1 MKKQV
6 LTLVTLAFILACGA
20 AFAEEGP
27 GVRDH
32 EGHRMMGC

>member
-6 LTLVTLAFILACGA
+6 LTLATFAFILACGA

-27 GVRDH
+27 GRATTARDLLP
-32 EGHRMMGC
+32 